1 MSETETEKKVVKK
14 KAPEKGDPLSP
25 REEKVFH
32 LIGRGLSPTDICT
45 TMKLKQNNVFNL
57 RKIIYAKL
65 GVVDATGCIRR
76 HRELHPNCTSTGI
89 QQACQEPPY
98 GCGLSKDILHF
109 PYWPVDKRCSEC
121 IGAERKIA
129 RQEHKLGRLR
139 GQLEELIRV
148 TGKRSVDVPHVT
160 KLVDSLYDRFGGF
173 DSFVGQFYDQ
183 LEKAI
188 EKNPGS
194 KTVFDQFRM
203 VFNLNIEANK
213 MDGESQLGKMSDDE
227 LVDYMWDLMVQRIDD
242 MRSGADRE
250 KILKLFMDDDDIQD
264 IAASSG

>member
-1 MSETETEKKVVKK
+1 
-14 KAPEKGDPLSP
+14 
-25 REEKVFH
+25 
-32 LIGRGLSPTDICT
+32 
-45 TMKLKQNNVFNL
+45 
-57 RKIIYAKL
+57 
-65 GVVDATGCIRR
+65 
-76 HRELHPNCTSTGI
+76 
-89 QQACQEPPY
+89 
-98 GCGLSKDILHF
+98 
-109 PYWPVDKRCSEC
+109 
-121 IGAERKIA
+121 
-129 RQEHKLGRLR
+129 
-139 GQLEELIRV
+139 LIRV